1 MFSRL
6 SLKYRIALI
15 IFILEALMMSVV
27 LWKTL
32 GQSYDESAELI
43 ANNEEAI
50 LQLVSGI
57 SRASLITEEYAELQP
72 YIKHLIT
79 TTEATRLY
87 LADSDRT
94 IVASSITTDLG
105 QSIFDLDDREHHQ
118 WEIREI
124 NNASGILG
132 ILAIEFSDTKLTS
145 SYTETRDLG
154 ITIALAGMFIIAS
167 VGILV
172 GFFLTRRL
180 EVITQTAKRLSE
192 GDFSARTKIKAQD
205 ELGALARTFDDMTD
219 SLQQNKI
226 SLHQSL
232 AAIKQSEQDLMITL
246 NSIGDAVIATN
257 KNGEITR
264 MNPVA
269 ELLTGWTLR
278 EAQGQPFKRVFPII
292 DASTRVPLENPIDK
306 VISTGEIIYLSNHTT
321 LIDRQGKEFQI
332 TDSAAPIRSEDGN
345 IQGVVLVF
353 NDVTEQYA
361 LREKA
366 RDVQKQLQAL
376 LKEMQTMIAILSTEG
391 RILFINETPLKV
403 FGLSAENLDNKK
415 IWDNSFLSQDEN
427 IQVILQD
434 SVKQAASGISV
445 NRDLRFETQ
454 EESIWVNISIH
465 PVVNDQGL
473 VKQLLLEGHDISER
487 KSAEDKILYQA
498 HYDELTGLPNRF
510 LSLDRL
516 NQLINEAERSD
527 ELIAVLFIDLDD
539 FKKVNDTM
547 GHETGDKLL
556 IEAAERLKHSVRVG
570 DTVGRLGG
578 DEFIV
583 LLSGIKNNAETQPI
597 VENLLN
603 RFRNSFMIDNRELTL
618 TTSIGIAVFPEDG
631 SNSSDILRNSD
642 AAMYHAKEQGRNTYS
657 YYTQAMND
665 SVARR
670 LALEEQMHGS
680 IERSEFEV
688 YFQPQIEITSGKIIG
703 TEALLRW
710 HNHALG
716 SISPSEFIP
725 IAEQTGFIVF
735 LGRFIIAE
743 AISKTF
749 HWQQDVN
756 RDFRIAI
763 NLSPRQFRDSELV
776 PYIKNTLEQWPI
788 RGENLELEITE
799 GVLLNGHGSIDN
811 ALSEL
816 NMIGVGIAMDD
827 FGTGYSSLSYLRR
840 YPFDVIKI
848 DKSFVEDITVDRAD
862 QELISA
868 AIAMAH
874 SLNLKVVAEGV
885 ETEAQLD
892 LLKKLK
898 CDYAQGYLLGKPLPA
913 NEITKLLV
921 NEKDS
926 IPVK

>member
-1 MFSRL
+1 
-6 SLKYRIALI
+6 
-15 IFILEALMMSVV
+15 MMSVV
-27 LWKTL
+27 LWQTL

-57 SRASLITEEYAELQP
+57 SRSSLVTEEYADLQP
-72 YIKHLIT
+72 YIELLSA

-94 IVASSITTDLG
+94 IVASSLTSDLG
-105 QSIFDLDDREHHQ
+105 QSLSALNDREQHQ
-118 WEIREI
+118 WKIREI
-124 NNASGILG
+124 NNASGLLG
-132 ILAIEFSDTKLTS
+132 ILAIEFSNKKLTS
-145 SYTETRDLG
+145 AYTKARDLG
-154 ITIALAGMFIIAS
+154 ITIALAGMLIIAS

-180 EVITQTAKRLSE
+180 EIITQTAQRLSE
-192 GDFSARTKIKAQD
+192 GDYSARTQIKDQD
-205 ELGALARTFDDMTD
+205 ELGALARTFDDMTE
-219 SLQQNKI
+219 SLQQNKT
-226 SLHQSL
+226 SLNQSL
-232 AAIKQSEQDLMITL
+232 AAIKQREQDLVITL

-257 KNGEITR
+257 ENGEITR

-269 ELLTGWTLR
+269 EHLTGWTLN
-278 EAQGQPFKRVFPII
+278 EAQGQPFKKVFPII
-292 DASTRVPLENPIDK
+292 DASNRVPLENPIDK
-306 VISTGEIIYLSNHTT
+306 VISSGEIVHLSNHTT
-321 LIDRQGKEFQI
+321 LLDRQGKEYQI
-332 TDSAAPIRSEDGN
+332 TDSAAPIRSTDGS

-366 RDVQKQLQAL
+366 RDVQKQLQDL
-376 LKEMQTMIAILSTEG
+376 LKEMQTMVAILSIDG
-391 RILFINETPLKV
+391 RFLFINDMPLKL
-403 FGLSAENLDNKK
+403 FGLQAKDLEDKT
-415 IWDNSFLSQDEN
+415 IWGSSLFSEDEN
-427 IQVILQD
+427 IRVMLQD

-445 NRDLRFETQ
+445 NRDLKFETQ
-454 EESIWVNISIH
+454 QGTIWVDFSIH

-473 VKQLLLEGHDISER
+473 IKQLLVEGHDISER

-516 NQLINEAERSD
+516 TQLMNEARRSD
-527 ELIAVLFIDLDD
+527 ELITVLFIDLDD
-539 FKKVNDTM
+539 FKKVNDTL

-556 IEAAERLKHSVRVG
+556 IEAADRLKHSVRVG

-583 LLSGIKNNAETQPI
+583 LLTGIKNNAETQPI

-603 RFRNSFMIDNRELTL
+603 RFRNSFMINNRELTL
-618 TTSIGIAVFPEDG
+618 TISIGIAVFPDDG
-631 SNSSDILRNSD
+631 SNPSDILRNSD

-665 SVARR
+665 SVVRR

-680 IERSEFEV
+680 VERGEFEV
-688 YFQPQIEITSGKIIG
+688 YFQPQLEITSARIIG

-710 HNHALG
+710 HNPALG
-716 SISPSEFIP
+716 NISPYEFIP
-725 IAEQTGFIVF
+725 VAEQTGFIIS
-735 LGRFIIAE
+735 LGRFVIAE
-743 AISKTF
+743 ALSKTF
-749 HWQQDVN
+749 QWQQDLN

-763 NLSPRQFRDSELV
+763 NLSPRQFRDAELV
-776 PYIKNTLEQWPI
+776 PYIKNALQQWSI
-788 RGENLELEITE
+788 QGQHLELEITE
-799 GVLLNGHGSIDN
+799 GVLMSGHSSIDK

-816 NMIGVGIAMDD
+816 NMMGVCIAMDD

-840 YPFDVIKI
+840 YPFDVLKI
-848 DKSFVEDITVDRAD
+848 DKSFVEDITVDHAD
-862 QELISA
+862 RELITA

-874 SLNLKVVAEGV
+874 GLNLKVVAEGV

-892 LLKKLK
+892 LLKKLN
-898 CDYAQGYLLGKPLPA
+898 CDYAQGYLFGKPLPA
-913 NEITKLLV
+913 AQITALLAKG
-921 NEKDS
+921 NAS
-926 IPVK
+926 I